1 VGTVMRTNHADHMRT
16 KEQTMKLLPDLSPME
31 SEEIDLPPDATSLD
45 FLRGVYRDARLPLS
59 VRMRAAIA
67 ALAFEHPKLTVN
79 ANINAVGFA
88 DRMERMMERRG
99 LSAVIDAHPARAD

>member
-1 VGTVMRTNHADHMRT
+1 
-16 KEQTMKLLPDLSPME
+16 MKLLPDLSPIKP
-31 SEEIDLPPDATSLD
+31 EEIDLLPDATSLD
-45 FLRGVYRDARLPLS
+45 FLRSVYHDARLPLS

-79 ANINAVGFA
+79 ANVTAGFA

-99 LSAVIDAHPARAD
+99 ISAVIDAHPAKAD

>member
-1 VGTVMRTNHADHMRT
+1 M
-16 KEQTMKLLPDLSPME
+16 
-31 SEEIDLPPDATSLD
+31 SEVIRPPLATFEPLEAFEPEPQEIGLPPDATSLD
-45 FLRGVYRDARLPLS
+45 FLRVVYRDARLPLS

-88 DRMERMMERRG
+88 DRLERMMAERG
-99 LSAVIDAHPARAD
+99 LSAVIDARPAKAD